1 MSTTIS
7 FGTTEDLTVGR
18 NVFGCILVF
27 KSYQMTLK
35 MTPLSLSMLGDF
47 GEEMQQTSSRMD
59 SVLKKLEKVSHMTSS
74 EWTWKIREAP
84 QPKYHVTKTVSV
96 PVRSQAVVRHR
107 GPGCRH
113 GCGPHPLL
121 GPLMSVTR
129 MDPRRGD
136 GRRSYPFRLRKEA
149 GDSSVKQSCWSSQQ
163 VQKLITNF

>member
-1 MSTTIS
+1 
-7 FGTTEDLTVGR
+7 
-18 NVFGCILVF
+18 
-27 KSYQMTLK
+27 

-74 EWTWKIREAP
+74 EWTWKIHEAP
-84 QPKYHVTKTVSV
+84 QPKHHVTETMSV

-129 MDPRRGD
+129 MDPRRG
-136 GRRSYPFRLRKEA
+136 GRTQVLPLPLEERSWWLLSETELLKLSAGPKVNNKLLNIFPKLNFHGKKNYLMTVENICLQTWRLTTK
-149 GDSSVKQSCWSSQQ
+149 C
-163 VQKLITNF
+163 